1 MRKIR
6 ETIIPAILNSYSVM
20 FFVNNPW
27 MSVAI
32 LLASMLNIMAG
43 FSGLFAV
50 VLAVLLA
57 DSLGFDKTQL
67 RQGILTFNALITGI
81 GLGTF
86 FDPGLVFFALL
97 ALSTLMTLMLSVAF
111 GGWLYKYGL
120 PFLSIPFVLTFWLIL
135 LPYST
140 YENLGLTHRNI
151 FWINEMYAVG
161 GNPLI
166 NLYQGI
172 DSLQINEML
181 NIYLRSLSSVLFQDN
196 LIAGIIIAVALLISS
211 RILFT
216 LSIIGFLSAYSFAF
230 FTGSENIIVT
240 YYNIGANFM
249 MIAFAIGG
257 FFVIPSKFSYLWTIL
272 LIPLTSLVLVFMI
285 KFFGYLQLPVF
296 SLPYALVAILFIYFL
311 KLRSNEKSLILTP
324 VQLYSPETNLY
335 SWLNN
340 KERLNRF
347 LYLPV
352 QLPFWGEWQVT
363 QGYDG
368 AYTHINPRAHALD
381 FMIPDDDGKYF
392 TNDGILCEDYY
403 CFGKPVTTP
412 ADGTVV
418 EVIDHIEDNQIGQSN
433 LIHNWGNT
441 IIIQHYPGVY
451 SQLSHLKQY
460 SVKVKKGAWVK
471 MGEVI
476 AACGNS
482 GRSPYPHL
490 HFQIQYAPNTISK
503 TMRYPISYFLRSG
516 DTQMQQFKVP
526 VEGESIS
533 NPVQHPIL
541 FKAFDIQPETT
552 MTYQWKNNQ
561 GTTLSET
568 WESYTDANNHKYLIS
583 KETGSVAYYTCDQMM
598 FYFTNYYGSK
608 NSLLY
613 HFFLASYKIAL
624 TQSNISVDDSIP
636 VHLINDKKWLLKIHD
651 FTAPFYNFVK
661 AVFKQNTDIPVSS
674 MDNPEIKIVSGI
686 NLELP
691 GIRKKYLS
699 AEININQEGISG
711 FEIEYVNAK
720 ISAQKIS
727 N

>member
-1 MRKIR
+1 MKKLK
-6 ETIIPAILNSYSVM
+6 ETILPAILNSYSVL

-27 MSVAI
+27 MSMAI
-32 LLASMLNIMAG
+32 LLASMLNFMAG
-43 FSGLFAV
+43 ISGLIAV
-50 VLAVLLA
+50 LLAVLVA

-135 LPYST
+135 LPYAT

-172 DSLQINEML
+172 ESLEINGML

-196 LIAGIIIAVALLISS
+196 LITGVIIATALLFSS

-216 LSIIGFLSAYSFAF
+216 LSVIGFLSAYSFAC

-272 LIPLTSLVLVFMI
+272 LVPLTSLVLVFLI
-285 KFFGYLQLPVF
+285 KLFGYLQLPVF
-296 SLPYALVAILFIYFL
+296 SLPYAIVTILFIYFL
-311 KLRSNEKSLILTP
+311 KLRSKERNLILTP
-324 VQLYSPETNLY
+324 VQHYAPETNLY

-347 LYLPV
+347 LFLPV
-352 QLPFWGEWQVT
+352 QLPFWGEWHVT

-368 AYTHINPRAHALD
+368 AFTHINPRAQALD
-381 FMIPDDDGKYF
+381 FMILDDDDKSYTGEGM
-392 TNDGILCEDYY
+392 NCEDYY
-403 CFGKPVTTP
+403 CFGKPVTAP

-418 EVIDHIEDNQIGQSN
+418 EVTDHIEDNAIGQVN
-433 LIHNWGNT
+433 MIHNWGNT

-460 SVKVKKGAWVK
+460 SVKIKKGAWVK
-471 MGEVI
+471 MGEVL

-490 HFQIQYAPNTISK
+490 HFQIQQAPNTDSR
-503 TMRYPISYFLRSG
+503 TMSYPVSYYLSAQHKQMLQFQIPQTG
-516 DTQMQQFKVP
+516 DTVC
-526 VEGESIS
+526 
-533 NPVQHPIL
+533 NPVQHPVL
-541 FKAFDIQPETT
+541 FRALNIQPDLT
-552 MTYQWKNNQ
+552 MNFQWKTN
-561 GTTLSET
+561 GSRILTET
-568 WESYTDANNHKYLIS
+568 WESYTDANNHKYLICRES
-583 KETGSVAYYTCDQMM
+583 GSVAYYTCDQMM
-598 FYFTNYYGSK
+598 FYFTNFYG
-608 NSLLY
+608 NRNCLLY
-613 HFFLASYKIAL
+613 HFYLAAYKIAL
-624 TQSNISVDDSIP
+624 TQSDITIDDKIP
-636 VHLINDKKWLLKIHD
+636 VHLIHDKKWLLRIND
-651 FTAPFYNFVK
+651 FAAPFYNFIN
-661 AVFKQNTDIPVSS
+661 ASFKQKIEKPVFS
-674 MDNPEIKIVSGI
+674 MDNQYLKILTTI
-686 NLELP
+686 DLQIP
-691 GIRKKYLS
+691 GYRKNYLS
-699 AEININQEGISG
+699 AAININQEGISG
-711 FEIEYVNAK
+711 FEIEYDNKK
-720 ISAQKIS
+720 ISAQKIP
-727 N
+727 